1 MKARKDAAQHIRHI
15 KRKTAEQRRNLN
27 IFIRS
32 ITLAIRRGQ
41 AEIDT
46 IQTALEI
53 DKHLSDLENAARAH
67 GSAVGSAFLYPI
79 SIERIALW
87 SKGLEKRGFVLV
99 PVSAIL
105 SPPTK

>member
-1 MKARKDAAQHIRHI
+1 MQSAAADVAGRLSAPFIKAN
-15 KRKTAEQRRNLN
+15 E
-27 IFIRS
+27 
-32 ITLAIRRGQ
+32 TLDG
-41 AEIDT
+41 

-79 SIERIALW
+79 SLERIALW

-99 PVSAIL
+99 PVSAIVTQ
-105 SPPTK
+105 PAK